1 MADPIKRATE
11 TSKKFLEERRTGGP
25 KMLRP
30 GLGPQGKEKK
40 KIQRFPGDFKNF
52 TESKEFKKAKA
63 DNLSTYEKAKE
74 HPVERK
80 DAGYKFLMD
89 AGPKEVKAFKEY
101 RKRTAKTRDEAK
113 TQKMAKGGRAGF
125 KSGSK
130 GCKLAMKGKG
140 RAYGKNS

>member
-1 MADPIKRATE
+1 MADKE
-11 TSKKFLEERRTGGP
+11 KLQEERKTGGP

-30 GLGPQGKEKK
+30 GLGQQARKEKK
-40 KIQRFPGDFKNF
+40 KIQRFPGDFENF
-52 TESKEFKKAKA
+52 TKSKEYKQAKA
-63 DNLSTYEKAKE
+63 ENLSTYEKAKE

-80 DAGYKFLMD
+80 DAGYKFLMA

-113 TQKMAKGGRAGF
+113 TQNMAKGGRAGY
-125 KSGSK
+125 KSGTR
-130 GCKLAMKGKG
+130 GCKLAKKGKG

>member
-1 MADPIKRATE
+1 MADKE
-11 TSKKFLEERRTGGP
+11 KLQEERRTGGP

-30 GLGPQGKEKK
+30 GLGQQARKEKK

-52 TESKEFKKAKA
+52 TESKEYKKAKA

-113 TQKMAKGGRAGF
+113 TQNMAKGGRAGY
-125 KSGSK
+125 KSGTR